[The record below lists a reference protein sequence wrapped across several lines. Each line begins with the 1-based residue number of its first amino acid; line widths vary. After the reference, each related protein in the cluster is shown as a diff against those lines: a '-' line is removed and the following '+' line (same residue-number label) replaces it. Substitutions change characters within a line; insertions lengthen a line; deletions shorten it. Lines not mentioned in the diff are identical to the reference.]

1 VARPSGIAVNELLR
15 KDRIAREQAM
25 DAQNNRD
32 SGPEL
37 ILQAVLL
44 LGQRLSV
51 LERTVTGDT

>member
-1 VARPSGIAVNELLR
+1 
-15 KDRIAREQAM
+15 M

>member
-1 VARPSGIAVNELLR
+1 METSSNL
-15 KDRIAREQAM
+15 
-25 DAQNNRD
+25 
-32 SGPEL
+32 GPEL